1 MEEFLHIL
9 RKSPLFYG
17 VNDDELYTLLK
28 CCAAEQTRSEEGEY
42 IYRMG
47 ESLNSIMIMLSGSAM
62 VVQENFWGRQEELFR
77 VKEGEIFG
85 ESYSCARTAVLP
97 VSVVTEGP
105 CEVLFLQYQRMITF
119 CSLACDFHTRLI
131 QNMLRVLSE
140 HNVKLE
146 NKLEHMSRKTTRD
159 KLLSYLSQQAVAC
172 GGRDFDIPHSRQ
184 ELARYLGVD
193 RSAMSNE
200 LSKMK
205 TEGLLEFQRNHF
217 VLYEKAGAVNGQT

>member
-1 MEEFLHIL
+1 MEEFLHVL
-9 RKSPLFYG
+9 KKSPLFYG
-17 VNDDELYTLLK
+17 VSDDELYTLLK
-28 CCAAEQTRSEEGEY
+28 CCGAEQTRYEEGEY

-47 ESLNSIMIMLSGSAM
+47 ESLDSIMVLLSGSAM
-62 VVQENFWGRQEELFR
+62 VMQENFWGKREELYR

-85 ESYSCARTAVLP
+85 ESYSCSRTAVLP
-97 VSVVTEGP
+97 VNVVAEQF
-105 CEVLFLQYQRMITF
+105 CEVVFLTYQRMITF

-140 HNVKLE
+140 QNVKLE

-159 KLLSYLSQQAVAC
+159 KLLSYLSQQAVVN
-172 GGRDFDIPHSRQ
+172 GGRDFVIPHSRQ
-184 ELARYLGVD
+184 ELAGYLGVD

-205 TEGLLEFQRNHF
+205 AEGLLEFQRNHF
-217 VLYEKAGAVNGQT
+217 VLYERAGG